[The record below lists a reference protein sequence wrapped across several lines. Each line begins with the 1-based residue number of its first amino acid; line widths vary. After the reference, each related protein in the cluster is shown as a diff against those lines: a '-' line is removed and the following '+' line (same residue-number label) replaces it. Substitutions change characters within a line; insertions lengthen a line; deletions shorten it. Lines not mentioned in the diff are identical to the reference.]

1 MEAVAAGG
9 RAVEEGVVA
18 RGRDAVGRGSG
29 SAATPRPEGLPV
41 QRPTKWRRTAAEGR
55 PWVGSGAIWMP
66 SAGQSRH
73 EPEVMSRS
81 LLWPMMSR
89 SVTFTV
95 PPDCTQM
102 PADGTRGRSPTIVA
116 WSMSSS
122 SLLLARPGSFVA
134 GTPTPASVIVP
145 RRTRQV
151 APVAIRTPTIGA
163 SAVKSMIELPPDL
176 ARRSTNAPAVPST
189 RASRPMSAKRTAW
202 LPTPASSTTKTS
214 AVG

>member
-29 SAATPRPEGLPV
+29 SVAF
-41 QRPTKWRRTAAEGR
+41 TA
-55 PWVGSGAIWMP
+55 
-66 SAGQSRH
+66 
-73 EPEVMSRS
+73 
-81 LLWPMMSR
+81 
-89 SVTFTV
+89 

-102 PADGTRGRSPTIVA
+102 PAEGTRGRSPTIVA

-122 SLLLARPGSFVA
+122 LLVARPGSFVA
-134 GTPTPASVIVP
+134 GTPAPASVIVP

-151 APVAIRTPTIGA
+151 APVAIRTPTNGA
-163 SAVKSMIELPPDL
+163 SAVKSTIELPPDL

-202 LPTPASSTTKTS
+202 LPTPAWSTTKTS